1 MSSTVFESINGL
13 REDVCDRGFRNPSN
27 GALSQLHSISDI
39 VSFGMLPTNATN
51 NKCRED
57 SIRLIENARLFDLHA
72 LNVLDS
78 WGKFPSSVLRG
89 NVIQFGN
96 FDQCVRTNERYCLLT
111 LSLPK
116 LTAFDHLI
124 HSHHILAST
133 MEDSGHRIPLSF
145 SLVQWGVCVPSSCT
159 AVDLESALR
168 SNARSHAHATGVEV
182 RVENKMCQARRDP
195 LPAPKYGMRIA
206 LLVFGVLIS
215 SCIAAT
221 LLDCDSYRARRPNSA
236 LMCFSLKK
244 NWKKLTDTETNN
256 EEDIDCLNGVRFMS
270 ALALLFSHKQMGL
283 MFLPYINRTD
293 LAEITGMAWSTI
305 GRTAIIHTD
314 AFIFMS
320 GLLTARS
327 FLNELSRKG
336 KLDVKS
342 RLISRIFR
350 LSPNLMAVI
359 LFATW
364 IFPNINWGPLWPQV
378 VTTHSELCRKYF
390 WRNMFFIHNFF
401 PFEKMCL
408 THTHQLGM
416 DMQLFIASPLLV
428 YCLWK
433 WPKRSALGLVLAAA
447 LSTMFRY
454 NATIQH
460 NLSPIVHYG
469 VSIAQLMRTADLSYI
484 RPTHRATVYIM
495 GIFFAYFLHLRR
507 KRAPLIMS
515 KMTVAAGWIFGLSLG
530 LLALIGPYNTALL
543 GYVYDPVEA
552 AIYAAF
558 SPILWCTFISWAVL
572 SSYYGYGGW
581 LGAFLSWKYFK
592 VFTRLAYAIYLT
604 QFPVFFYNV
613 GTTKAALYYSSLDLF
628 NFSEFGVILFLSV
641 ALTLLVDLPFQ
652 NLRRVL
658 QSKKAPDTKEIVE
671 KSDSNDGVLSKKLR
685 DLGNVSNDNEAEA
698 NNRDADIR
706 RRRGS
711 IRDIGTN
718 L

>member
-1 MSSTVFESINGL
+1 
-13 REDVCDRGFRNPSN
+13 
-27 GALSQLHSISDI
+27 
-39 VSFGMLPTNATN
+39 
-51 NKCRED
+51 
-57 SIRLIENARLFDLHA
+57 
-72 LNVLDS
+72 
-78 WGKFPSSVLRG
+78 
-89 NVIQFGN
+89 
-96 FDQCVRTNERYCLLT
+96 
-111 LSLPK
+111 
-116 LTAFDHLI
+116 
-124 HSHHILAST
+124 
-133 MEDSGHRIPLSF
+133 MEDSGHRVPVSF
-145 SLVQWGVCVPSSCT
+145 SLVQWGVCVPSSCGAT
-159 AVDLESALR
+159 DIESALR
-168 SNARSHAHATGVEV
+168 SNVATHAHASGVEV
-182 RVENKMCQARRDP
+182 RVEDKMCQARVDP

-206 LLVFGVLIS
+206 LLVFGILIS

-221 LLDCDSYRARRPNSA
+221 LLDSDNYRARRPNSA

-244 NWKKLTDTETNN
+244 NWKKLTDTETSNA
-256 EEDIDCLNGVRFMS
+256 EDIDCLNGVRFMS

-378 VTTHSELCRKYF
+378 VTTHSQLCRKYF
-390 WRNMFFIHNFF
+390 WRNMLYIHNFF

-428 YCLWK
+428 YCMWR
-433 WPKRSALGLVLAAA
+433 WPKRSVLGLLTAAS

-454 NATIQH
+454 NATIEH

-495 GIFFAYFLHLRR
+495 GIFFAYYLHLRR
-507 KRAPLIMS
+507 NQPPLIMS
-515 KMTVAAGWIFGLSLG
+515 KMTVAFGWLFGLTLG
-530 LLALIGPYNTALL
+530 LVVLIGPYNTALL

-552 AIYAAF
+552 AIYSAF
-558 SPILWCTFISWAVL
+558 SPILWCTFISWGVMA
-572 SSYYGYGGW
+572 SHYGYGGW
-581 LGAFLSWKYFK
+581 FGKFLSWKYFK

-628 NFSEFGVILFLSV
+628 NFSEFGVIVFLSV

-658 QSKKAPDTKEIVE
+658 QSRKAANTKENLVE
-671 KSDSNDGVLSKKLR
+671 KCDSSEAVFSKNT
-685 DLGNVSNDNEAEA
+685 GNATNDNEAA
-698 NNRDADIR
+698 INRDSDLR
-706 RRRGS
+706 RRQGS